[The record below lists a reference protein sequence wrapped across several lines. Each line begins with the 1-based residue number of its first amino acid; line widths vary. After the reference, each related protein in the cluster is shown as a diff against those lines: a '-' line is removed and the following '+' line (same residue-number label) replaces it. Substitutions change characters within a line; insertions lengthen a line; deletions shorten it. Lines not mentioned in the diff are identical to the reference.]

1 MKPEDSV
8 VEGASPQGV
17 DARDLAI
24 ETRDLGRDFERK
36 PAVDGLDLRIAR
48 GEVYGFLGPNGAGKT
63 TTIRMLNGLLRP
75 TRGEIRIEGRS
86 FQDAAREIRSRTG
99 LVPDTPPLYEFL
111 TGDQYIGFVAS
122 LYGVDADQRD
132 ADAER
137 WLRFFELED
146 RADDLCKNYSHGM
159 RKKLHI
165 AAVLCT
171 RPAVLFLDE
180 PTTGLDPRS
189 ARRLK
194 DLVLELRSGGTTVFL
209 STHILDTAEE
219 LCDRIGI
226 LAGGRLRGEGTMAE
240 LRSRRDDASLEEIFL
255 ELTEAAEAETEA
267 GAGSAG
273 PGSAGAG
280 NDGADYGAG
289 AR

>member
-24 ETRDLGRDFERK
+24 ETRGLGRDFERK